1 MAGGKET
8 TRQKMINIMYLV
20 LLAML
25 ALNVSDTML
34 NAFKN
39 INDSLVSSKTNV
51 NTSIDQLFSS
61 FQNTK
66 LKDEPARAQP
76 IWEKANKAKAY
87 ADELN
92 NYVQQLKDKFVVAGK
107 GINEETGDIKLRENM
122 DIAQGIMINQKEG
135 FKLKAKINE
144 TREKLIELLDPKD
157 RTGVTF
163 SLEAKDALKRVNGK
177 KEWVDVNFGEGT
189 PLTAANTILSK
200 IQSDVK
206 NAEAEVV
213 KKLFGNMDKA
223 LVNLDQFDAV
233 AVAPSSYVI
242 QGQPYTAQVF
252 LTASDS
258 RSNPD
263 ILVNGNA
270 LSVKDGKGTYTGSTG
285 SVGVF
290 KWSGMIR
297 VRQTDGQ
304 IKEYRTPEQSYQ
316 VAKPS
321 ATVSPDKMN
330 VIYAGISNPF
340 SVSAAGFPL
349 ESVSASISGGS
360 MTKVG
365 SGQYSVMV
373 GGNQVGKT
381 LNINV
386 SASNG
391 GKALNLG
398 SQQFRVKALPTPRA
412 YIKGKS
418 GGNVPLEW
426 IEGAGAIETQLEDF
440 VFDVKFRVVRFS
452 ATFINPRS
460 DAVTIANSGGGFSG
474 QIRGALNSIKPGAT
488 IIFKDIVCEGP
499 DGRQKVLDGITF
511 VAK

>member
-25 ALNVSDTML
+25 ALNVSDTIL

-39 INDSLVSSKTNV
+39 INDSLVTSKTNV
-51 NTSIDQLFSS
+51 NTSIQQLFSS
-61 FQNTK
+61 FENTK

-87 ADELN
+87 ADDLN
-92 NYVQQLKDKFVVAGK
+92 NYVQKIKDQFVKAGN
-107 GINEETGDIKLRENM
+107 GIDPETGDLYERANM
-122 DIAQGIMINQKEG
+122 DIAQGIMINKKEG
-135 FKLKAKINE
+135 EKLKAKINE
-144 TREKLIELLDPKD
+144 TRKNLIGLLDERD
-157 RTGVTF
+157 RARVTF
-163 SLEAKDALKRVNGK
+163 TLEAKDAEKSINGNK
-177 KEWVDVNFGEGT
+177 KWEDINFGEGT

-206 NAEAEVV
+206 NAEAEIV
-213 KKLFGNMDKA
+213 KKLFGNMDKS
-223 LVNLDQFDAV
+223 LVNLDQFAAV

-258 RSNPD
+258 RSVPK
-263 ILVNGNA
+263 ISVGGNSLA
-270 LSVKDGKGTYTGSTG
+270 VREGKGTYTGSTS

-290 KWSGMIR
+290 TWRGSVK
-297 VRQTDGQ
+297 VVQTDGQ
-304 IKEYRTPEQSYQ
+304 VKEYLTPVQTYQ

-330 VIYAGISNPF
+330 VIYAGIPNPF

-349 ESVSASISGGS
+349 ESINATMEGGTISGSKGKY
-360 MTKVG
+360 MVN
-365 SGQYSVMV
+365 V

-381 LNINV
+381 LSINV
-386 SASNG
+386 NSNTG
-391 GKALNLG
+391 GKSMNLG
-398 SQQFRVKALPTPRA
+398 SQEFRVKALPTPKA

-418 GGNVPLEW
+418 GGNVALEFMESASL
-426 IEGAGAIETQLEDF
+426 IDTQLEDF
-440 VFDVKFRVVRFS
+440 VFDVKFKVIRFS
-452 ATFINPRS
+452 VTFINPRS
-460 DAVTIANSGGGFSG
+460 DAVTLQNSGAGFSS
-474 QIRGALNSIKPGAT
+474 QIKGALNSLKPGAT

-511 VAK
+511 LAK

>member
-1 MAGGKET
+1 MAGGKQT

-25 ALNVSDTML
+25 ALNVSDTIL

-51 NTSIDQLFSS
+51 NTSIEQLFTS

-92 NYVQQLKDKFVVAGK
+92 NYVQKLKDRFNAEGK
-107 GINEETGDIKLRENM
+107 GIDEETGDLVERANL

-135 FKLKAKINE
+135 QKLKTKINE
-144 TREKLIELLDPKD
+144 TREKLIALLDEKD
-157 RTGVTF
+157 RAGVTF
-163 SLEAKDALKRVNGK
+163 TLEAKDAERSINGNK
-177 KEWVDVNFGEGT
+177 KWEDINFSEGT
-189 PLTAANTILSK
+189 PLTAANTILTK

-206 NAEAEVV
+206 NAEAEIV

-223 LVNLDQFDAV
+223 LVNLDQFEAV
-233 AVAPSSYVI
+233 AVAPSSYVV

-258 RSNPD
+258 RSNPE
-263 ILVNGNA
+263 ISVGGSA
-270 LSVKDGKGTYTGSTG
+270 LSVKEGKGTYSGSTG

-290 KWSGMIR
+290 RWKGIIR

-304 IKEYRTPEQSYQ
+304 IKEYPTAEQSYQ

-330 VIYAGISNPF
+330 VIYAGIPNPF

-349 ESVSASISGGS
+349 ESVHASISGGS
-360 MTKVG
+360 ISG
-365 SGQYSVMV
+365 SNGKYTVNV
-373 GGNQVGKT
+373 DGGQVGKT
-381 LNINV
+381 LNISV
-386 SASNG
+386 SATNA
-391 GKALNLG
+391 GKTLNLG
-398 SQQFRVKALPTPRA
+398 SQQFRVKGLPTPRA
-412 YIKGKS
+412 YVKGKA

-426 IEGAGAIETQLEDF
+426 LEGAGGIETQLEDF
-440 VFDVKFRVVRFS
+440 VFDVKFRVIRFS
-452 ATFINPRS
+452 ATFINPKA
-460 DAVTIANSGGGFSG
+460 DAVTIQNNGGGFSG
-474 QIRGALNSIKPGAT
+474 QIKGALNSIKPNAT
-488 IIFKDIVCEGP
+488 VIFKDIVCEGP

>member
-25 ALNVSDTML
+25 ALNVSDTIL

-51 NTSIDQLFSS
+51 NTSIEQLFTS

-87 ADELN
+87 ADDLS
-92 NYVQQLKDKFVVAGK
+92 NYVQKLKDQFATAGD
-107 GINEETGDIKLRENM
+107 GIDEETGDLKRRDNM

-135 FKLKAKINE
+135 VKLKTQINE
-144 TREKLIELLDPKD
+144 TRKKLIDLLDEKD
-157 RTGVTF
+157 RASVTF
-163 SLEAKDALKRVNGK
+163 TLEAKDVEKSVNGSK
-177 KEWVDVNFGEGT
+177 KWEDVNFGEGT

-206 NAEAEVV
+206 NAEAEIV
-213 KKLFGNMDKA
+213 KKLFGNMDKS
-223 LVNLDQFDAV
+223 LVNLDQFAAV

-258 RSNPD
+258 RSVPQ
-263 ILVNGNA
+263 ISVGGSR
-270 LSVKDGKGTYTGSTG
+270 LSVKEGKGTYTGGTS

-290 KWSGMIR
+290 TWRGSVK
-297 VRQTDGQ
+297 VVQTDGQ
-304 IKEYRTPEQSYQ
+304 VKEYLTPVQTYQ

-321 ATVSPDKMN
+321 STVSPDKMN
-330 VIYAGISNPF
+330 VIYAGIPNPF

-349 ESVSASISGGS
+349 ESVGASINEGTISGGGGKY
-360 MTKVG
+360 MVN
-365 SGQYSVMV
+365 V

-381 LNINV
+381 LSIRV
-386 SASNG
+386 TSNAG
-391 GKALNLG
+391 GKTLDLG
-398 SQQFRVKALPTPRA
+398 AQQFRVKALPTPKP
-412 YIKGKS
+412 YVKGKS
-418 GGNVPLEW
+418 GGSVPLEF
-426 IEGAGAIETQLEDF
+426 IESAGVMDTQLEDF
-440 VFDVKFRVVRFS
+440 VFDVKFRVIRF
-452 ATFINPRS
+452 AVTFINPRS
-460 DAVTIANSGGGFSG
+460 DAVTLQNSGAAFST
-474 QIRGALNSIKPGAT
+474 QVKGALNSLKPNAT
-488 IIFKDIVCEGP
+488 VIFKDIVCEGP

-511 VAK
+511 LAK

>member
-25 ALNVSDTML
+25 ALNVSDTIL

-51 NTSIDQLFSS
+51 DTSIDQLFSS
-61 FQNTK
+61 FENTK

-76 IWEKANKAKAY
+76 IWDKANKAKAY

-92 NYVQQLKDKFVVAGK
+92 NYVQSLKDEFLKAGE

-122 DIAQGIMINQKEG
+122 DIAQGIMVNKKEG
-135 FKLKAKINE
+135 PKLKAKINE
-144 TREKLIELLDPKD
+144 TREKLIALLDEKD
-157 RTGVTF
+157 RAGVTF
-163 SLEAKDALKRVNGK
+163 SLEAKDAVKRVNGK
-177 KEWVDVNFGEGT
+177 KDWVDINFGEGT

-206 NAEAEVV
+206 NAEAEIV

-223 LVNLDQFDAV
+223 LVNLDKFEAV

-258 RSNPD
+258 RSNPQ
-263 ILVNGNA
+263 ISVGGNS
-270 LSVKDGKGTYTGSTG
+270 LNVKDGKGTYTGSTG
-285 SVGVF
+285 GVGVF
-290 KWSGMIR
+290 KWKGVIR
-297 VRQTDGQ
+297 VMQTDGTV
-304 IKEYRTPEQSYQ
+304 KEYPTAEQSYQ

-330 VIYAGISNPF
+330 VIYAGIPNPF

-349 ESVSASISGGS
+349 ESVNASISGGS
-360 MTKVG
+360 MSKTG
-365 SGQYSVMV
+365 SGQYSVTV

-381 LNINV
+381 LSVNV
-386 SASNG
+386 SANSG
-391 GKALNLG
+391 GKTLNLG

-412 YIKGKS
+412 NVKGKS

-426 IEGAGAIETQLEDF
+426 IEGAGAIDTQLEDF
-440 VFDVKFRVVRFS
+440 VFDVKFKVIRFS

-460 DAVTIANSGGGFSG
+460 DAVTIANNGGGFGG
-474 QIRGALNSIKPGAT
+474 QIKGALNSIKPGAT

>member
-1 MAGGKET
+1 MAGGRET

-25 ALNVSDTML
+25 ALNVSDTIL

-39 INDSLVSSKTNV
+39 FNDSLTSSKTNV

-92 NYVQQLKDKFVVAGK
+92 DYVQKLKDQFSVAGK
-107 GINEETGDIKLRENM
+107 GIDEETGDLVERASL

-135 FKLKAKINE
+135 EKLKVKINE
-144 TREKLIELLDPKD
+144 TREKLIGLLDEKD
-157 RTGVTF
+157 RAGVTF
-163 SLEAKDALKRVNGK
+163 TLEAKDAEKNINGK
-177 KEWVDVNFGEGT
+177 KKWEDINFGDGM
-189 PLTAANTILSK
+189 PLTAANTTLTK

-206 NAEAEVV
+206 NAEAEIV

-258 RSNPD
+258 RSNPS
-263 ILVNGNA
+263 ITVNGGA
-270 LSVKDGKGTYTGSTG
+270 LAVRDGKGTYTGSTG

-290 KWSGMIR
+290 KWRGVIR
-297 VRQTDGQ
+297 VKQTDGTV
-304 IKEYRTPEQSYQ
+304 KEYPTAEQTYQ

-330 VIYAGISNPF
+330 VIYAGVPNPF

-349 ESVSASISGGS
+349 ESVKASISGGS
-360 MTKVG
+360 I
-365 SGQYSVMV
+365 SGGNGKYTVNV
-373 GGNQVGKT
+373 GGGDVGKT
-381 LNINV
+381 LSVTV
-386 SASNG
+386 SASSG
-391 GKALNLG
+391 GKTLNLG

-412 YIKGKS
+412 YVKNKS
-418 GGNVPLEW
+418 GGNVPLEFL
-426 IEGAGAIETQLEDF
+426 ESAGAIDTQLEDF
-440 VFDVKFRVVRFS
+440 VFDVKFRVVRF
-452 ATFINPRS
+452 AVTFINPKS
-460 DAVTIANSGGGFSG
+460 DPLTLQNSGAGFST
-474 QIRGALNSIKPGAT
+474 QVKGALNSLKPNAT
-488 IIFKDIVCEGP
+488 VIFKDIVCEGP
-499 DGRQKVLDGITF
+499 DGRSKVLDGISF

>member
-25 ALNVSDTML
+25 ALNVSDTIL

-61 FQNTK
+61 FQDTK

-92 NYVQQLKDKFVVAGK
+92 NYVQQLKDKFLEAGE
-107 GINEETGDIKLRENM
+107 GINEETGDIKLRDNL
-122 DIAQGIMINQKEG
+122 DIAQGIMVNQKEG

-144 TREKLIELLDPKD
+144 TREKLMSLFDEKD
-157 RTGVTF
+157 RAGLTF
-163 SLEAKDALKRVNGK
+163 TLEAKDAVKRVNGK
-177 KEWVDVNFGEGT
+177 KEWVDINFGEGT

-200 IQSDVK
+200 IQSDTK
-206 NAEAEVV
+206 NAEIEVV

-258 RSNPD
+258 RSTPS
-263 ILVNGNA
+263 ITVGGNA
-270 LSVKDGKGTYTGSTG
+270 LSVKDGKGTYTGGTG

-290 KWSGMIR
+290 RWKGVIS
-297 VRQTDGQ
+297 VKQTDGTVKQ
-304 IKEYRTPEQSYQ
+304 YTTPEQSYQ

-330 VIYAGISNPF
+330 VIYAGIANPF

-349 ESVSASISGGS
+349 ESVNASISGGS
-360 MTKVG
+360 IKKVG
-365 SGQYSVMV
+365 SGQYSVNV
-373 GGNQVGKT
+373 GGDQVGKT
-381 LNINV
+381 LSINV
-386 SASNG
+386 SASNA
-391 GKALNLG
+391 GKTLNLG
-398 SQQFRVKALPTPRA
+398 AQQFRVKALPTPRA

-426 IEGAGAIETQLEDF
+426 IEGAGSIDTQLEDF

-460 DAVTIANSGGGFSG
+460 DAVTIANNGGGFGG
-474 QIRGALNSIKPGAT
+474 QIKGALNSIKPGAT

>member
-1 MAGGKET
+1 MAGAKET

-25 ALNVSDTML
+25 ALNVSDTIL

-39 INDSLVSSKTNV
+39 FNDSLVSSKTNV

-61 FQNTK
+61 FQSTK

-92 NYVQQLKDKFVVAGK
+92 NYVQQLKDRFHKAGN
-107 GINEETGDIKLRENM
+107 GIDEETGDLVERANM

-135 FKLKAKINE
+135 VKLKNKINE
-144 TREKLIELLDPKD
+144 TREKLIALLDEKD
-157 RTGVTF
+157 RASVTF
-163 SLEAKDALKRVNGK
+163 TLEAKDAVKAINGNK
-177 KEWVDVNFGEGT
+177 KWEDVNFGEGM
-189 PLTAANTILSK
+189 PLTAANTTLSK

-206 NAEAEVV
+206 NAEAEIV
-213 KKLFGNMDKA
+213 KKLFGNMEKA
-223 LVNLDQFDAV
+223 LVNLDQFAAV
-233 AVAPSSYVI
+233 AVAPTSYVI
-242 QGQPYTAQVF
+242 QGQPYTAEVF

-258 RSNPD
+258 RSTPQ
-263 ILVNGNA
+263 ISVGGNG
-270 LSVKDGKGTYTGSTG
+270 LTVKDGKGTYTGGTS

-290 KWSGMIR
+290 KWKGTIR

-304 IKEYRTPEQSYQ
+304 IKEYFTPEQTYQ

-330 VIYAGISNPF
+330 VIYAGIPNPF

-349 ESVSASISGGS
+349 ESVQASMAGGSISGGGGKY
-360 MTKVG
+360 MVN
-365 SGQYSVMV
+365 V
-373 GGNQVGKT
+373 GGAQVGKT
-381 LNINV
+381 LSINV
-386 SASNG
+386 SANTG
-391 GKALNLG
+391 GKTLNLG

-412 YIKGKS
+412 YVKGKA
-418 GGNVPLEW
+418 GGNVQLEW
-426 IEGAGAIETQLEDF
+426 IESANVLETQLEDF
-440 VFDVKFRVVRFS
+440 VFDVKFRVIRFS
-452 ATFINPRS
+452 TTFINPRS
-460 DAVTIANSGGGFSG
+460 DAVTIQNNGAGFG
-474 QIRGALNSIKPGAT
+474 AQMKGALNSLKPGAT
-488 IIFKDIVCEGP
+488 IIIKDIVCEGP

-511 VAK
+511 LAK

>member
-1 MAGGKET
+1 MAGGKES

-25 ALNVSDTML
+25 ALNVSETIL
-34 NAFKN
+34 SAFKN

-51 NTSIDQLFSS
+51 STSIDQLFAS
-61 FQNTK
+61 FENTK
-66 LKDEPARAQP
+66 LKEEPARAKP

-87 ADELN
+87 ADDLN
-92 NYVQQLKDKFVVAGK
+92 NYVQQLKDKFLKAGE
-107 GINEETGDIKLRENM
+107 GINEETGDIKLRDNM
-122 DIAQGIMINQKEG
+122 DIAQGIMVNQKEG

-144 TREKLIELLDPKD
+144 TREQLIALLDEKD
-157 RTGVTF
+157 RAGVSF
-163 SLEAKDALKRVNGK
+163 SLEATDAKKGINGK
-177 KEWVDVNFGEGT
+177 KEWVDINFGEGT

-206 NAEAEVV
+206 NAEAEIV

-223 LVNLDQFDAV
+223 LVNLDQFNAV

-242 QGQPYTAQVF
+242 QGQPYVAEVF

-258 RSNPD
+258 KSNPA
-263 ILVNGNA
+263 ISVNGSN

-285 SVGVF
+285 GVGVF
-290 KWSGMIR
+290 KWKGVIN
-297 VRQTDGQ
+297 VKQTDGSVKQ
-304 IKEYRTPEQSYQ
+304 YTTPEQTYQ

-330 VIYAGISNPF
+330 VIYAGIPNPF
-340 SVSAAGFPL
+340 SVSAAGFAL

-360 MTKVG
+360 INKVG
-365 SGQYSVMV
+365 SGQYSVSV
-373 GGNQVGKT
+373 GGDQVGKT
-381 LNINV
+381 LNITV
-386 SASNG
+386 SASNA
-391 GKALNLG
+391 GKSLNLG

-426 IEGAGAIETQLEDF
+426 MEGAGAIDTQLEDF

-460 DAVTIANSGGGFSG
+460 DAVTVVNNGGGFTG
-474 QIRGALNSIKPGAT
+474 QVKGALNSLKPGAT

>member
-25 ALNVSDTML
+25 ALNVSDTIL

-51 NTSIDQLFSS
+51 NTSIEQLFTS

-76 IWEKANKAKAY
+76 IWEKANKAKAF
-87 ADELN
+87 ADDLN
-92 NYVQQLKDKFVVAGK
+92 NYVQKLKDQFAAAGD
-107 GINEETGDIKLRENM
+107 GIDEETGDLKRRDNM

-135 FKLKAKINE
+135 EKLKAKINE
-144 TREKLIELLDPKD
+144 TRSSLINLLDEKD
-157 RTGVTF
+157 RANVTF
-163 SLEAKDALKRVNGK
+163 TLEAKDSQKSVNGSK
-177 KEWVDVNFGEGT
+177 KWEDVNFGEGT

-206 NAEAEVV
+206 NAEAEIV
-213 KKLFGNMDKA
+213 KKLFGNMDKS
-223 LVNLDQFDAV
+223 LVNLDQFAAV

-258 RSNPD
+258 RSVPQ
-263 ILVNGNA
+263 ISVGGNR
-270 LSVKDGKGTYTGSTG
+270 LSVKEGKGTYTGGTG

-290 KWSGMIR
+290 TWRGSVK
-297 VRQTDGQ
+297 VVQTDGQ
-304 IKEYRTPEQSYQ
+304 VKEYLTPVQTYQ

-330 VIYAGISNPF
+330 VIYAGIPNPF

-349 ESVSASISGGS
+349 ESINATMEGGSISGSNGKY
-360 MTKVG
+360 MVN
-365 SGQYSVMV
+365 V

-381 LNINV
+381 LSINV
-386 SASNG
+386 NSSAG
-391 GKALNLG
+391 GKTMNLG
-398 SQQFRVKALPTPRA
+398 SQQFRVKALPTPKP

-418 GGNVPLEW
+418 GGNVPLEF
-426 IEGAGAIETQLEDF
+426 IESAGVMDTQLEDF
-440 VFDVKFRVVRFS
+440 VFDVKFKVIRFS
-452 ATFINPRS
+452 VTFINPRS
-460 DAVTIANSGGGFSG
+460 DAVTLQNSGAGFSS
-474 QIRGALNSIKPGAT
+474 QIKGALNSLKPNAT
-488 IIFKDIVCEGP
+488 VIFKDIVCEGP

-511 VAK
+511 LAK

>member
-25 ALNVSDTML
+25 ALNVSDTIL

-39 INDSLVSSKTNV
+39 FNDSLVSSKNNV
-51 NTSIDQLFSS
+51 STSIEQLFSS

-76 IWEKANKAKAY
+76 IWDKANKAKTY

-92 NYVQQLKDKFVVAGK
+92 NYVQKLKDQFNTAGK
-107 GINEETGDIKLRENM
+107 GIDEETGDLVERANM

-135 FKLKAKINE
+135 EKLKNKIND
-144 TREKLIELLDPKD
+144 TREKLIALLDEKD
-157 RTGVTF
+157 RGGVTF
-163 SLEAKDALKRVNGK
+163 TLEAKDAAKSVNGK
-177 KEWVDVNFGEGT
+177 KAWEDINFGEGM
-189 PLTAANTILSK
+189 PLTAANTTLSK

-206 NAEAEVV
+206 NAEAEIV
-213 KKLFGNMDKA
+213 KKLFGNMDKS
-223 LVNLDQFDAV
+223 LVNLDQFAAV

-258 RSNPD
+258 RSVPQ
-263 ILVNGNA
+263 ITVGGSA
-270 LSVKDGKGTYTGSTG
+270 LAVREGKGTYTGGTG

-290 KWSGMIR
+290 TWRGSVK
-297 VRQTDGQ
+297 VVQTDGQ
-304 IKEYRTPEQSYQ
+304 VKEYLTPVQTYQ

-321 ATVSPDKMN
+321 STVSPDKMN
-330 VIYAGISNPF
+330 VIYAGIPNPF

-349 ESVSASISGGS
+349 ESVKASIDGGSISGSNGKY
-360 MTKVG
+360 MVN
-365 SGQYSVMV
+365 V
-373 GGNQVGKT
+373 GGAQVGKT

-386 SASNG
+386 SSNAG
-391 GKALNLG
+391 GKNINLG
-398 SQQFRVKALPTPRA
+398 SQQFRVKALPTPRP
-412 YIKGKS
+412 YVKGKA
-418 GGNVPLEW
+418 GGNVPLEF
-426 IEGAGAIETQLEDF
+426 IESASVMDTQLEDF

-452 ATFINPRS
+452 VTFINPRS
-460 DAVTIANSGGGFSG
+460 DAVTIQNSGAGFSS
-474 QIRGALNSIKPGAT
+474 QIKGALNSLKPNAT
-488 IIFKDIVCEGP
+488 VIFKDIVCEGP

-511 VAK
+511 LAK

>member
-1 MAGGKET
+1 MAGAKET

-25 ALNVSDTML
+25 ALNVSDTIL

-51 NTSIDQLFSS
+51 NTSIDQLFTS

-66 LKDEPARAQP
+66 LKDEPARAKP

-92 NYVQQLKDKFVVAGK
+92 SYVQKLKDRFEEAGN
-107 GINEETGDIKLRENM
+107 GIDEETGDLKERGNL

-135 FKLKAKINE
+135 EKLKVKIND
-144 TREKLIELLDPKD
+144 TRDKLIALLDAKD
-157 RTGVTF
+157 RAGITF
-163 SLEAKDALKRVNGK
+163 TLEARDAEKAINNTK
-177 KEWVDVNFGEGT
+177 KWEDLNFGEGT

-206 NAEAEVV
+206 NAEAEIV

-223 LVNLDQFDAV
+223 LVNLDQFAAV
-233 AVAPSSYVI
+233 AVAPSSYIV
-242 QGQPYTAQVF
+242 QGQPYTAEVF

-258 RSNPD
+258 RSNPE
-263 ILVNGNA
+263 ITVGGNS
-270 LSVKDGKGTYTGSTG
+270 LSVKDGKGTYTGGTG

-290 KWSGMIR
+290 KWKGTIR

-304 IKEYRTPEQSYQ
+304 VKEYFTPEQTYQ

-330 VIYAGISNPF
+330 VIYAGIPNPF

-349 ESVSASISGGS
+349 ESVSATMAGGSISGSNGKY
-360 MTKVG
+360 MVN
-365 SGQYSVMV
+365 V
-373 GGNQVGKT
+373 GGTQVGKT
-381 LNINV
+381 LSINV
-386 SASNG
+386 SATTG
-391 GKALNLG
+391 GKSLNLG
-398 SQQFRVKALPTPRA
+398 SQQFRVKALPTPKA
-412 YIKGKS
+412 YVKGKS
-418 GGNVPLEW
+418 GGNVQLEW
-426 IEGAGAIETQLEDF
+426 IEGSNVLETQLEDF
-440 VFDVKFRVVRFS
+440 VFDVKFKVIRFS

-460 DAVTIANSGGGFSG
+460 DAVTMQNSGAGFSG
-474 QIRGALNSIKPGAT
+474 QIKGALNSLKPGAT
-488 IIFKDIVCEGP
+488 IIFKDIVSEGP

-511 VAK
+511 IAK

>member
-1 MAGGKET
+1 
-8 TRQKMINIMYLV
+8 MINIMYLV

-25 ALNVSDTML
+25 ALNVSDTIL

-51 NTSIDQLFSS
+51 NTSIEQLFTS

-92 NYVQQLKDKFVVAGK
+92 NYVQHLKDRFSKAGN
-107 GINEETGDIKLRENM
+107 GIDEETGDLVERANL

-135 FKLKAKINE
+135 QKLKAKINE
-144 TREKLIELLDPKD
+144 TREKLINLLDVQD
-157 RTGVTF
+157 RASVTF
-163 SLEAKDALKRVNGK
+163 TLEAKDAVKSINGNK
-177 KEWVDVNFGEGT
+177 KWEDINFGEGT

-206 NAEAEVV
+206 NAEAEIV
-213 KKLFGNMDKA
+213 KKLFGNMDKS
-223 LVNLDQFDAV
+223 LVNLDQFAAV
-233 AVAPSSYVI
+233 AVAPTSYVI

-258 RSNPD
+258 KSSPEISVD
-263 ILVNGNA
+263 GNR
-270 LSVKDGKGTYTGSTG
+270 LSMKDGKGVYTGGTNN
-285 SVGVF
+285 VGVF
-290 KWSGMIR
+290 KWVGTIR
-297 VRQTDGQ
+297 VKQTDGEV
-304 IKEYRTPEQSYQ
+304 KEYRTPEQTYQ

-330 VIYAGISNPF
+330 VIYAGIPNPF

-349 ESVSASISGGS
+349 ESVKASMEGGSISGSNGKY
-360 MTKVG
+360 TVN
-365 SGQYSVMV
+365 V

-381 LNINV
+381 LEINV
-386 SASNG
+386 SATNE
-391 GKALNLG
+391 GKTLNLG
-398 SQQFRVKALPTPRA
+398 SQSFRVKALPTPRA
-412 YIKGKS
+412 YVKGKS
-418 GGNVPLEW
+418 GGNVALEW
-426 IEGAGAIETQLEDF
+426 LEGSNTIETQLEDF
-440 VFDVKFRVVRFS
+440 VFDVKFKVIRF
-452 ATFINPRS
+452 AVTFINPKA
-460 DAVTIANSGGGFSG
+460 DAVTITCNGAGFNA
-474 QIRGALNSIKPGAT
+474 QVKGALNSLKPGAT
-488 IIFKDIVCEGP
+488 VIFKDIVCEGP

-511 VAK
+511 IAK